1 MVTPV
6 LTKMNIFKKLG
17 MRENIESSVKECL
30 WKNDI
35 PYMLIVTRVTFEKYF
50 LCVSLWWWV

>member
-35 PYMLIVTRVTFEKYF
+35 PYILIVIRVTFEKYF
-50 LCVSLWWWV
+50 LRVSLWW